1 MRFTFTEPAP
11 LLASGKIQCAVCN
24 ASVKGSQLR
33 EHMGVHQLAGQ
44 LDGKEAPCGFCG
56 GEGCEPSISLSK
68 DKIVQVKVTCQRG
81 CFVRFSYASTT
92 KDGKKCTNTPMRCTA
107 EGCDA
112 VIWKYNMC
120 AHWRSAHGG
129 KPAPLS
135 LPLI

>member
-56 GEGCEPSISLSK
+56 GL
-68 DKIVQVKVTCQRG
+68 
-81 CFVRFSYASTT
+81 
-92 KDGKKCTNTPMRCTA
+92 
-107 EGCDA
+107 
-112 VIWKYNMC
+112 
-120 AHWRSAHGG
+120 
-129 KPAPLS
+129 
-135 LPLI
+135 

>member
-1 MRFTFTEPAP
+1 M
-11 LLASGKIQCAVCN
+11 
-24 ASVKGSQLR
+24 
-33 EHMGVHQLAGQ
+33 
-44 LDGKEAPCGFCG
+44 
-56 GEGCEPSISLSK
+56 
-68 DKIVQVKVTCQRG
+68 QVKVTCQRG

-129 KPAPLS
+129 KPAPAALRTG
-135 LPLI
+135 PLEGKYMLKLVRKLKKKRGVSSSDAGGISSGTSDGGEESAGSESGGD